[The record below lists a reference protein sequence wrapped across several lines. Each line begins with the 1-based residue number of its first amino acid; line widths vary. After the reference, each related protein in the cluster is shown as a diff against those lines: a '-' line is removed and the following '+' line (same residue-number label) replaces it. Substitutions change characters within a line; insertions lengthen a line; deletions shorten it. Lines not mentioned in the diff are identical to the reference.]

1 MVQTPHHGQF
11 LPQALQ
17 DQWAGFTNRERG
29 NRCGKA
35 VMSKQRDS
43 TKISSQLHI
52 GNIRTEPLGRE
63 RSSCRTRE
71 NQLVLIQYK
80 SLTNAFSCLSL
91 LLLTAHSNQARQRRT
106 KVHPGQLQ
114 NSDASA
120 GAEQCLPFEGPLC
133 PVLPLLPA
141 SSSNPSLQNTPCPC
155 SWESESL
162 TSLLTVWF
170 LQTIHSKHATEGIA
184 PGDTNIGAR
193 SMLT

>member
-1 MVQTPHHGQF
+1 MREQIQGLCEKLF
-11 LPQALQ
+11 LDVFPAEESV
-17 DQWAGFTNRERG
+17 AG
-29 NRCGKA
+29 
-35 VMSKQRDS
+35 
-43 TKISSQLHI
+43 
-52 GNIRTEPLGRE
+52 P
-63 RSSCRTRE
+63 
-71 NQLVLIQYK
+71 
-80 SLTNAFSCLSL
+80 NAFSCLSL

-106 KVHPGQLQ
+106 EVHPDQLQ

-120 GAEQCLPFEGPLC
+120 GSEQCLPFEGPLC

-184 PGDTNIGAR
+184 PGDTNIGAW